1 MNETK
6 AQSTVLDEILL
17 SNIINKTLYW
27 VNQNISYFSLPNH
40 KDIEANSEAE
50 IAFSLQHKAFIELG
64 IAYFLM
70 NRYPQMRQRQEFRIL
85 LKHIQEEIQKS
96 NITFNMFRRVNLFYF
111 YLLVYSCLITCDL
124 QVNSLKIFLQK
135 ILEQNYVGVIER
147 QPWQKIELKYY
158 LEIAGFKHSLTDYQN
173 LYEQSSAFLLPS
185 PIYLSNMDTYVLT
198 HAIFY
203 LSDFGQRDL
212 KPILLER
219 YDKTREYIMLLLGL
233 YTRKCNWDLVGE
245 LLMCCIFLQITHS
258 SSLIEL
264 AWKGIFQ
271 AQNSQGF
278 ISGIP
283 FGKQK
288 QENTL
293 EEDTDDL
300 SIFRSNYHP
309 TLVTLLASMFYLYRR
324 KIL

>member
-1 MNETK
+1 MNKTK
-6 AQSTVLDEILL
+6 AQSTVFNEILL
-17 SNIINKTLYW
+17 SNFIDKILCW
-27 VNQNISYFSLPNH
+27 VDRNISYFSLPNH

-50 IAFSLQHKAFIELG
+50 ITFSLQHKAFIELG

-85 LKHIQEEIQKS
+85 LKHIQKEIQKS

-124 QVNSLKIFLQK
+124 QVNNLKISLQK
-135 ILEQNYVGVIER
+135 IIEQNYVGAIER
-147 QPWQKIELKYY
+147 QPWAKIELKYY
-158 LEIAGFKHSLTDYQN
+158 LEIGGFEYPIPDYKS

-185 PIYLSNMDTYVLT
+185 PIYLSNMDTYILT

-219 YDKTREYIMLLLGL
+219 YDETREYIMLLLGL

-245 LLMCCIFLQITHS
+245 LLMCCSFLHISHC

-264 AWKGIFQ
+264 AWKGVFQ
-271 AQNSQGF
+271 AQNLQGF
-278 ISGIP
+278 IPGIH

-288 QENTL
+288 KENTS
-293 EEDTDDL
+293 EEDIDGL

-309 TLVTLLASMFYLYRR
+309 TLVALLTSTFYLYGRDA
-324 KIL
+324 L